1 MSFGTNQTSLLDFL
15 KYFKGNA
22 RAFGIVD
29 HETITLKE
37 LKELDKAGMKGVRI
51 NYPQYDAIGN
61 LEKQIELIKKQ
72 AECIKQ
78 VGWSLQI
85 QDNNPEFWE
94 KVSHFTPP
102 KPKPI
107 LGVLFDRVT
116 DQVAWF
122 INLQL
127 VPVLK
132 ELTIPVIT
140 DHYAYLKGH
149 TWFSHSDGSSFDPL
163 TQPGLQSL
171 ISLLKSGKLYIKL
184 SAPYRV
190 SNDPHYADM
199 KAVTRALVEANPK
212 RILWGS
218 DWPHNWRWE
227 DQVGCDPFEVQ
238 PPLVVDSLGWLET
251 LKNWLTEEEFR
262 LMMVDNPRE
271 LFL

>member
-15 KYFKGNA
+15 KHFKGNA

-37 LKELDKAGMKGVRI
+37 LKELDEAGMKGVRI

-116 DQVAWF
+116 DQVASF
-122 INLQL
+122 INLSSSL
-127 VPVLK
+127 YSTNSLFPSSPIITPTSKV
-132 ELTIPVIT
+132 IP
-140 DHYAYLKGH
+140 
-149 TWFSHSDGSSFDPL
+149 GSPPQ
-163 TQPGLQSL
+163 T
-171 ISLLKSGKLYIKL
+171 
-184 SAPYRV
+184 
-190 SNDPHYADM
+190 
-199 KAVTRALVEANPK
+199 ALP
-212 RILWGS
+212 S
-218 DWPHNWRWE
+218 TH
-227 DQVGCDPFEVQ
+227 
-238 PPLVVDSLGWLET
+238 
-251 LKNWLTEEEFR
+251 
-262 LMMVDNPRE
+262 
-271 LFL
+271 